1 MPPRGRKSFLK
12 DRVATTVSIEKGDLE
27 KLHERGIEISDLFR
41 KSVKAALEEGDS
53 PLEQLKTKR
62 AVINNEIDEKIKERE
77 RLDTRIK
84 EMEEDNA
91 VQVSKKL
98 QIQEFELERENIFL
112 NKYRKLIFQGTLCEV
127 DFYGNVKKDFK
138 FEDAMKAK
146 EWLLVHYK
154 IKKDGDR
161 SFTEERIKTFLRW
174 DKDLNHHW

>member
-53 PLEQLKTKR
+53 PLEKLKT
-62 AVINNEIDEKIKERE
+62 ELEDIKNLIKDKTTEME
-77 RLDTRIK
+77 RLETRIK
-84 EMEEDNA
+84 EMEEENA
-91 VQVSKKL
+91 IQVSKRL
-98 QIQEFELERENIFL
+98 QIQDFELERENIFL
-112 NKYRKLIFQGTLCEV
+112 NKYRKLIFEGTLCEI

-138 FEDAMKAK
+138 FEDATKAK
-146 EWLLVHYK
+146 EWLLIHYK